1 MKFGEVSLLMTVLS
15 IREFNQARTTS
26 GFFIGGNM
34 GAGRVDVE
42 LESGSELR
50 GLYV

>member
-1 MKFGEVSLLMTVLS
+1 MRFQSLA
-15 IREFNQARTTS
+15 ICRQQINQARTTS

-50 GLYV
+50 VLYV